1 MKRQPGS
8 LFVTVE
14 GGEGAGKSTLL
25 AGLRNS
31 LEALGISIL
40 CTREPGGTELAE
52 KIRKLL
58 LSPESAP
65 SPRAE
70 LLLFLAARAEHVEKL
85 VLPALSE
92 GKVVLCDRFHD
103 SSIAYQGV
111 ARGLGAAKVEE
122 LCDFASRSLWPDLTL
137 YLDLDP
143 EEGMKRASSRAELD
157 RMERERAGFRQ
168 LVRQGFL
175 AIQERQPHRFHAL
188 DARLSPDQL
197 LEQALAILRPLLPSL
212 PSKGIS

>member
-1 MKRQPGS
+1 MKRQSGS

-31 LEALGISIL
+31 LGALSIPLL

-58 LSPESAP
+58 LSAGPAP

-85 VLPALSE
+85 VIPALAE
-92 GKVVLCDRFHD
+92 GKLVLCDRFHD

-111 ARGLGAAKVEE
+111 ARGLGVSKVEE
-122 LCDFASRSLWPDLTL
+122 LCDFASNSLWPDLTL

-143 EEGMKRASSRAELD
+143 EEGMKRAASRSELD
-157 RMERERAGFRQ
+157 RMEREKAGFRQ
-168 LVRQGFL
+168 LVRRGFL
-175 AIQERQPHRFHAL
+175 AIGERQPHRFHSL
-188 DARLSPDQL
+188 DARLPPDAL
-197 LEQALAILRPLLPSL
+197 LEQALAILHPLLPE
-212 PSKGIS
+212 KAV